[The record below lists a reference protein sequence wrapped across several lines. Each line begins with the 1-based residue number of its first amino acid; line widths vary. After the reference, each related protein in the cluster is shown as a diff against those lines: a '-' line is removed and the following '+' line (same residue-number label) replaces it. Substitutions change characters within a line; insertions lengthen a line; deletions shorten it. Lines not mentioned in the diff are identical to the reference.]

1 MAGHTPATISIC
13 ISEGAFVCDFAQRC
27 DSGLFRSQLDLE
39 LPARD
44 RAPTVRA
51 FLAHVQGKQW
61 GRCLQAD
68 LVCFREQAQLD
79 LTDPATVLVGG
90 TVDILSVHE
99 ARESAFP
106 SWVGGT
112 GSSNACG
119 AGTQIQLGA
128 VSLDAVSLDRFAG
141 RSFAG
146 HSGSAGISR
155 VQQELAGISRGQQGS
170 AGISR
175 DQHVDQQVDQQVD
188 QRS

>member
-1 MAGHTPATISIC
+1 MAGHMPATISIC

-90 TVDILSVHE
+90 TVDILSVQE
-99 ARESAFP
+99 ARERECFFEL
-106 SWVGGT
+106 GGWHKQQQCLW
-112 GSSNACG
+112 GWNADT
-119 AGTQIQLGA
+119 AGRG
-128 VSLDAVSLDRFAG
+128 FAG
-141 RSFAG
+141 RS
-146 HSGSAGISR
+146 
-155 VQQELAGISRGQQGS
+155 LAE
-170 AGISR
+170 
-175 DQHVDQQVDQQVD
+175 
-188 QRS
+188 